1 MFLGRS
7 KRTSRDRESGLV
19 FQWRLPISNHLRFIG
34 AFLLVCFITAGLAA
48 SVRVRVGGSI
58 RQPERRGSLVL
69 VPRGDDWKAL
79 QMLAME
85 AGPMPLRDDPSND
98 PAVKSLIDA
107 SMAAAA
113 SPGYRYQPS
122 LRPVTVEI
130 PNAASAEKGSP
141 GLLPPLPEPEPPS
154 RTPPLADPSRAIVLA
169 SDGLHV
175 VMPEARAPAGMA
187 RGNRY
192 LLAYAG
198 NGQVT
203 RVTTLFSAK
212 LGNGGA
218 EAESWLRQLKIE
230 GGAKEGG
237 WTAVEIS
244 SGS

>member
-7 KRTSRDRESGLV
+7 KRTNRDRESGLV
-19 FQWRLPISNHLRFIG
+19 FQWRLPISNHLRFIS
-34 AFLLVCFITAGLAA
+34 AFVLVSLITAGLAA

-58 RQPERRGSLVL
+58 RQPQRRGSLVL

-85 AGPMPLRDDPSND
+85 AGPMPLRDDPSGD

-107 SMAAAA
+107 SMASAS

-122 LRPVTVEI
+122 LSPVTVEI
-130 PNAASAEKGSP
+130 PHAASAEKGSP
-141 GLLPPLPEPEPPS
+141 GLLPPLPEPELPS
-154 RTPPLADPSRAIVLA
+154 RNPPLADSLRAVLLA

-175 VMPEARAPAGMA
+175 LMPGTVAPAGMA

-192 LLAYAG
+192 LLAYDG
-198 NGQVT
+198 SGRVT
-203 RVTTLFSAK
+203 RITTLFSAK
-212 LGNGGA
+212 AGNGGA
-218 EAESWLRQLKIE
+218 EAEAWLRQLKIE

-237 WTAVEIS
+237 WAAVEIS